1 MATTLEIILRA
12 QNRLSG
18 ELKRIQLEL
27 KAVQT
32 SVLGVG
38 TAAAAAGT
46 KVKGLTTSLAGAT
59 AQANSLRTTILA
71 FGGIALFVGAVRT
84 IAKFEQSMANVRA
97 IMLTVGDAA
106 ENADEKFAAL
116 NAEARRLGG
125 TTIFTASQAAEG
137 LLFLGRAGFT
147 AQEALDS
154 LEGTLALAAA
164 GNIGLS
170 QAADIAT
177 NVLAGFGLAATEA
190 GRVADVLAFTAASAN
205 TDVLQLGD
213 AMKFVAPIA
222 ASLGVPVDDAASAIG
237 ILSNAGLKASL
248 AGTGLRKVLVKL
260 AAPTKKLKKVMK
272 DLGVDIDDLNL
283 SGPGGL
289 ARAME
294 LLGNTTF
301 GAVEAIALFG
311 DRGAPAALAMANMS
325 LELKTLTEETHRMED
340 AALKM
345 AEVMTDTLT
354 GSFKLFTSA
363 IQEALI
369 ATGDGENGF
378 GSNLRKI
385 VDALAGMVRVLNDT
399 QDPLNENALFFRKLA
414 NVAQVFFVVLQGIV
428 AVKLIQFLVAIGIGL
443 NAFTARIGV
452 AITATRTF
460 SFTLVNLKRVA
471 LLALGPVGWIIG
483 LGLALLFFANRGA
496 KEATDSLKELTLAL
510 KKVTETAKDFTAK
523 ELKIETAKAQ
533 RNIKT
538 LAEKIAS
545 LGDKIKEQSNV
556 QTNDEVGRIIQL
568 QIVRNLEARKEA
580 IEKEIEFQVEKVATL
595 KKLTVKA
602 TADEIAERK
611 RTEARLQKLQGTARQ
626 AALSAVIAAR
636 KLDEEQSLIGLKVNL
651 RNAQQKEKEGVSVL
665 KAALDKKIINIETYY
680 ENVKALGNR
689 SLDAE
694 IAIAQAKVNVIKKAN
709 EDNLADI
716 EEESKAAEKGSKSD
730 IELIAIKAT
739 FKARQE
745 IVESQN
751 AEALLKDGEA
761 LTKLLEQRGL
771 LNADFDSREAIAL
784 QSKLE
789 KDAKEEEAAA
799 KREFRALKK
808 RFKER
813 LKEIE
818 HQRDVEI
825 AAAERGV
832 VEGTLNEISFADT
845 VRSID
850 AATQERLSLMKEDM
864 QDINAAATDPNF
876 VLSLQNV
883 TIAIDEMADTASI
896 RFDEIKA
903 GIADN
908 MVQPLID
915 WADGT
920 ATARE
925 AFSAFAASVLQD
937 IARMYARQIALNI
950 ISGFSGGGSGGIS
963 PSDAIGTPFKK
974 GGMVKAATGG
984 FITGNGTG
992 TSDSIPAR
1000 LSTGEYVVQA
1010 KAVRH
1015 YGLNFVEALNRMAL
1029 DNQSGLRKFSITR
1042 PRRASFAAGG
1052 IVDSGAGTKDQ
1063 VPQTSS
1069 LRIINL
1075 LDSDE
1080 SIENFMSS
1088 SSGEKIVIN
1097 HMRRNSSV
1105 LRSL

>member
-18 ELKRIQLEL
+18 ELKRVQLEL
-27 KAVQT
+27 KAIQANLV
-32 SVLGVG
+32 GVG
-38 TAAAAAGT
+38 GAATGAGT
-46 KVKGLTTSLAGAT
+46 KVKVLTTSLAGAT
-59 AQANSLRTTILA
+59 AQANALRTTILA

-205 TDVLQLGD
+205 TDVIQLGD

-222 ASLGVPVDDAASAIG
+222 ASLGVPVGDAAAAIG

-272 DLGVDIDDLNL
+272 GLGIDIDDLNL

-301 GAVEAIALFG
+301 GAVEAIDLFG

-325 LELKTLTEETHRMED
+325 NELKTLTEETHRMRN
-340 AALKM
+340 AALDM
-345 AEVMTDTLT
+345 AEVMTNTLT

-363 IQEALI
+363 IQEAII
-369 ATGDGENGF
+369 ATGDSKNGF
-378 GSNLRKI
+378 GQNLKRL
-385 VDALAGMVRVLNDT
+385 VDALAGMVRILNGT
-399 QDPLNENALFFRKLA
+399 QDPMHENAVLFQRLA
-414 NVAQVFFVVLQGIV
+414 DGARLLGKFILLIIASKFILFIGGVVSSLGTMV
-428 AVKLIQFLVAIGIGL
+428 
-443 NAFTARIGV
+443 
-452 AITATRTF
+452 
-460 SFTLVNLKRVA
+460 VA
-471 LLALGPVGWIIG
+471 LRAAVIAFNTLGASFLRAGAIALAALGPAGWIIG
-483 LGLALLFFANRGA
+483 LGIALVAFATNDA
-496 KEATDSLKELTLAL
+496 PKAIQAL
-510 KKVTETAKDFTAK
+510 KDFEAELNTVRRSVRLFNAEQLKVVAADAVQN
-523 ELKIETAKAQ
+523 LI
-533 RNIKT
+533 NIKDEFKN
-538 LAEKIAS
+538 LEEEISK
-545 LGDKIKEQSNV
+545 LGSERGG
-556 QTNDEVGRIIQL
+556 DEVDR
-568 QIVRNLEARKEA
+568 IVRDERLKNIKAKRDELQF
-580 IEKEIEFQVEKVATL
+580 EINFQEERTAVL
-595 KKLTVKA
+595 KKLASKA
-602 TADEIAERK
+602 AADELAAKEK
-611 RTEARLQKLQGTARQ
+611 KEARLAKLEGTAAQ
-626 AALSAVIAAR
+626 AAVSAIIANR
-636 KLDEEQSLIGLKVNL
+636 KLEEEQNLIGLKSAL
-651 RNAQQKEKEGVSVL
+651 RIAKQREKEGVAVL
-665 KAALDKKIINIETYY
+665 KAELDKKIISIETYY
-680 ENVKALGNR
+680 SNVKALGNR

-694 IAIAQAKVNVIKKAN
+694 IAIAQAKVDVVKKAN
-709 EDNLADI
+709 ATRQDDF
-716 EEESKAAEKGSKSD
+716 ESERNA
-730 IELIAIKAT
+730 AIKSSESDAELDAITKT
-739 FKARQE
+739 FEARQK
-745 IVESQN
+745 IVDSKN
-751 AEALLKDGEA
+751 AEALLVDGEA
-761 LTKLLEQRGL
+761 LTKLLEQRSVI
-771 LNADFDSREAIAL
+771 NAEFDSREAIAL
-784 QSKLE
+784 QTKLE

-799 KREFRALKK
+799 KRAFKALKK

-813 LKEIE
+813 LKEIVA
-818 HQRDVEI
+818 QRHLEV

-832 VEGTLNEISFADT
+832 VEGALNEISFADT

-850 AATQERLSLMKEDM
+850 QATAERLTKMKEDM
-864 QDINAAATDPNF
+864 QDLNAAATDPNF

-883 TIAIDEMADTASI
+883 TIAIDEMGIVAEE
-896 RFDEIKA
+896 RFNAIKL
-903 GIADN
+903 GIADS
-908 MVQPLID
+908 MVQPMLD
-915 WADGT
+915 FVNGAST
-920 ATARE
+920 AKE
-925 AFSAFAASVLQD
+925 AFSSFAQSVLQD
-937 IARMYARQIALNI
+937 IARIYARQLALNI
-950 ISGFSGGGSGGIS
+950 ISGFSGGGSVSAS

-974 GGMVKAATGG
+974 GGLALATGG
-984 FITGNGTG
+984 FITGNGTS

-1000 LSTGEYVVQA
+1000 LSDGEYVVQA

-1029 DNQSGLRKFSITR
+1029 DNQSGLRKFSVTR
-1042 PRRASFAAGG
+1042 PRRASFAGGG
-1052 IVDSGAGTKDQ
+1052 IVDSGAGTKEP
-1063 VPQTSS
+1063 VPQVSS
-1069 LRIINL
+1069 LRIINV

-1080 SIENFMSS
+1080 SIENFMAS
-1088 SSGEKIVIN
+1088 SSGEAIVIN
-1097 HMRRNSSV
+1097 HMRRNSSI
-1105 LRSL
+1105 LRNI